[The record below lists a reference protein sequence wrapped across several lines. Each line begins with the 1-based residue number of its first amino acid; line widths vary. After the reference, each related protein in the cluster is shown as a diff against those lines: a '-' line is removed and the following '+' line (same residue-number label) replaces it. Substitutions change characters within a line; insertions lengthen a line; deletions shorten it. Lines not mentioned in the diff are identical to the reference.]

1 MFVHEVIA
9 REVAATG
16 TDTVFGLLGDANLFM
31 VNSFVKEQNGTY
43 VSAVHEASAVMMA
56 YGYACRGARLGVA
69 TVTQGPGLTNTAT
82 ALTEA
87 ARSGKPLLVITG
99 DTAPGNK
106 LNQQTL
112 DTEPF
117 VAATGAGYVLVERP
131 EDAAAAVRTAARQAL
146 AESRPYVL
154 NCPTEYQWQVVIADA
169 GDTGADDTHAD
180 DTGADAWPVSGEH
193 KLPAEEVIEEAL
205 GVIAAARRPL
215 VLAGQGVTGKEQ
227 RQAVL
232 AFAER
237 LGAPIAT
244 TLRARNL
251 YSAAEGCVGV
261 CGTVSTEPG
270 VLAIGESDCIVAFGA
285 SLNTWT
291 TVRNSLIQGKSVVHV
306 DTNPARF
313 RPEVPVT
320 VAVAGDA
327 ADVAQQFTEML
338 DAAEIAPSGFRKRV
352 SAGLTQAD
360 LMHDAPLGSKLTLA
374 GALSAINR
382 ALPTQRTVVYDGGRF
397 QGEAFKYSW
406 STDYR
411 SEVPTT
417 DFGAVGM
424 GMGAAIG
431 AAAFARDEPTLL
443 VTGDGGF
450 MMNGLAELHS
460 AIRAGLSPIVV
471 ICNDGSYGAEYDQF
485 LARGLSP
492 ELSLFE
498 WPDFA
503 EVARALGAEGLTVTS
518 VSDVAAAVAACD
530 SPARPVVIDVRIAPG
545 DIPEVPH

>member
-31 VNSFVKEQNGTY
+31 VNSFVKKQNGTY

-56 YGYACRGARLGVA
+56 YGYVCRGARLGVA

-87 ARSGKPLLVITG
+87 VRSGKPLLVITG

-117 VAATGAGYVLVERP
+117 VRATGAGYVLVERP
-131 EDAAAAVRTAARQAL
+131 DDAARAVRTAVRRAL

-154 NCPTEYQWQVVIADA
+154 NCPTEYQWHVADE
-169 GDTGADDTHAD
+169 GSDDQEP
-180 DTGADAWPVSGEH
+180 GSWPGSG
-193 KLPAEEVIEEAL
+193 KYPLPGEEVLEEAL

-270 VLAIGESDCIVAFGA
+270 VAAVGASDCVIAFGA

-291 TVRNSLIQGKSVVHV
+291 TARNSLIQGKSVVQV

-327 ADVAQQFTEML
+327 ADVAQRFTEML
-338 DAAEIAPSGFRKRV
+338 DAAEITPAGFRRRV
-352 SAGLTQAD
+352 CAGLTAAD
-360 LMHDAPLGSKLTLA
+360 LVHDAPLGSTLTLA
-374 GALSAINR
+374 GVLSAVNR
-382 ALPTQRTVVYDGGRF
+382 ALPAHRTVVYDGGRF

-485 LARGLSP
+485 VARGLTP

-503 EVARALGAEGLTVTS
+503 EVARALGADGLTVTS

-530 SPARPVVIDVRIAPG
+530 APFRPVVIDVRVAPG

>member
-16 TDTVFGLLGDANLFM
+16 TDTMFGLIGDANLFM
-31 VNSFVKEQNGTY
+31 VNSFVEEYGGSY
-43 VSAVHEASAVMMA
+43 LSAVHEASAVMMA

-87 ARSGKPLLVITG
+87 VRSSTPLLVITG

-112 DTEPF
+112 EQQPF
-117 VAATGAGYVLVERP
+117 VRATGAGYVLVERP
-131 EDAAAAVRTAARQAL
+131 EHAAAAVRVAARRAV
-146 AESRPYVL
+146 AESHPYVL
-154 NCPTEYQWQVVIADA
+154 NCPTEYQWQEVDA
-169 GDTGADDTHAD
+169 ATDDEGADP
-180 DTGADAWPVSGEH
+180 WPSAGERP
-193 KLPAEEVIEEAL
+193 LPTEDVLEEAL

-215 VLAGQGVTGKEQ
+215 VLAGRGVIGKEE

-237 LGAPIAT
+237 IGAPIAT

-251 YSAAEGCVGV
+251 YSAAEGYVGV
-261 CGTVSTEPG
+261 CGTVSTEAG
-270 VLAIGESDCIVAFGA
+270 VLAIGGSDCVIAFGA

-291 TVRNSLIQGKSVVHV
+291 TARNSLIQGKNVVHV
-306 DTNPARF
+306 DINPARF

-327 ADVAQQFTEML
+327 AAVAQQFIEML
-338 DAAEIAPSGFRKRV
+338 DAAEIAPTRFRDR
-352 SAGLTQAD
+352 ACDGITQAD
-360 LMHDAPLGSKLTLA
+360 LVHMAPLGLKVTLA
-374 GALSAINR
+374 GVLSAVNQ
-382 ALPTQRTVVYDGGRF
+382 ALPAHRTVVYDGGRF
-397 QGEAFKYSW
+397 QAEAFKYSW

-411 SEVPTT
+411 SEVTTT

-431 AAAFARDEPTLL
+431 AAAFARDEPTVL

-460 AIRAGLSPIVV
+460 AIRAGIPLIVV

-485 LARGLSP
+485 LNKGLNP
-492 ELSLFE
+492 DLSLFQ

-503 EVARALGAEGLTVTS
+503 DVARALGAEGLTVAS
-518 VSDVAAAVAACD
+518 VPDIAAAVAACGA
-530 SPARPVVIDVRIAPG
+530 PARPVVIDVRVAPG
-545 DIPEVPH
+545 EVPEVPH

>member
-1 MFVHEVIA
+1 MYVHEVMA

-16 TDTVFGLLGDANLFM
+16 TDTMFGLIGDANLFM
-31 VNSFVKEQNGTY
+31 VNSFVEKHGGTY

-56 YGYACRGARLGVA
+56 YGYACRAARLGVA

-87 ARSGKPLLVITG
+87 VRSSTPLLVITG
-99 DTAPGNK
+99 DTAPSNRI
-106 LNQQTL
+106 NQQTL

-117 VAATGAGYVLVERP
+117 VRVTGAGYVLVERP
-131 EDAAAAVRTAARQAL
+131 EDAGPAVRVAARRAL

-154 NCPTEYQWQVVIADA
+154 NCPTEYQWQVVD
-169 GDTGADDTHAD
+169 
-180 DTGADAWPVSGEH
+180 
-193 KLPAEEVIEEAL
+193 LPAEDDAAGPWPDSTTGQQAEDGIVEEAL
-205 GVIAAARRPL
+205 GVIASARRPL
-215 VLAGQGVTGKEQ
+215 VLAGRGVIGKEQ
-227 RQAVL
+227 REAVL

-237 LGAPIAT
+237 VGAPLAT

-270 VLAIGESDCIVAFGA
+270 VLAIAECDCIIAFGA

-291 TVRNSLIQGKSVVHV
+291 TVRNSLIQGKSVVQV
-306 DTNPARF
+306 DNNPARF

-320 VAVAGDA
+320 TAVEGDA
-327 ADVAQQFTEML
+327 AAVAQQFIEML
-338 DAAEIAPSGFRKRV
+338 DAAEIAPSGFRQRV
-352 SAGLTQAD
+352 TAGLTQAD
-360 LMHDAPLGSKLTLA
+360 LAHDAPLGSKVTLA
-374 GALSAINR
+374 GVLSAVNR
-382 ALPTQRTVVYDGGRF
+382 ALPPGRTVVHDGGRF
-397 QGEAFKYSW
+397 QGESFKYSW
-406 STDYR
+406 GADYR
-411 SEVPTT
+411 AEVPTT

-431 AAAFARDEPTLL
+431 AAAFARAEPTVLI
-443 VTGDGGF
+443 TGDGGF

-460 AIRAGLSPIVV
+460 AIRAGLPLIVV

-485 LARGLSP
+485 LARGLNP
-492 ELSLFE
+492 GLSLFT

-503 EVARALGAEGLTVTS
+503 EVARALGAEGLTVES
-518 VSDVAAAVAACD
+518 VSDVAAAVSACD
-530 SPARPVVIDVRIAPG
+530 SPDRPVVIDVRIAPG

>member
-1 MFVHEVIA
+1 VS
-9 REVAATG
+9 ATG
-16 TDTVFGLLGDANLFM
+16 TDTVFGLLGDANLFI
-31 VNSFVKEQNGTY
+31 VNSFVQRHNGIY

-56 YGYACRGARLGVA
+56 YGYACRGTRLGVA

-87 ARSGKPLLVITG
+87 ARSSKPLLVITG

-112 DTEPF
+112 EQEPF
-117 VAATGAGYVLVERP
+117 VRATGAGYVLVERP
-131 EDAAAAVRTAARQAL
+131 QDAASAVRIAARRAL

-154 NCPTEYQWQVVIADA
+154 NCPTEYQWQVVEAE
-169 GDTGADDTHAD
+169 ADDKDAD
-180 DTGADAWPVSGEH
+180 PWPGRERQ
-193 KLPAEEVIEEAL
+193 LPADEAVEEAL

-215 VLAGQGVTGKEQ
+215 VLAGQGVIGKEQ

-237 LGAPIAT
+237 IGAPIAT
-244 TLRARNL
+244 TLRARSL
-251 YSAAEGCVGV
+251 YSVAEGCIGV
-261 CGTVSTEPG
+261 CGTVSTGPG
-270 VLAIGESDCIVAFGA
+270 VMAIGESDCVIAFGA

-306 DTNPARF
+306 DIDPARF

-320 VAVAGDA
+320 VAVVGDA
-327 ADVAQQFTEML
+327 ADVAQRFTEML
-338 DAAEIAPSGFRKRV
+338 DEAELPPSGFRDRA

-360 LMHDAPLGSKLTLA
+360 LMHDAPLGSKVTLA
-374 GALSAINR
+374 GVLSAINR
-382 ALPTQRTVVYDGGRF
+382 ALPAQRTVVYDGGRF

-431 AAAFARDEPTLL
+431 AAAFARDEPTVLI
-443 VTGDGGF
+443 TGDGGF

-503 EVARALGAEGLTVTS
+503 EVARALGADGLTVET
-518 VSDVAAAVAACD
+518 VSDVAAAVAACE

>member
-31 VNSFVKEQNGTY
+31 VNSFVKQQNGTY
-43 VSAVHEASAVMMA
+43 VSAAHEASAVMMA
-56 YGYACRGARLGVA
+56 YGYASRGGRLGVA

-87 ARSGKPLLVITG
+87 ARSSKPVLVITG

-117 VAATGAGYVLVERP
+117 VAATGAGYVLVARP
-131 EDAAAAVRTAARQAL
+131 QDAASAVRTAVRRAL
-146 AESRPYVL
+146 TESRPYVL
-154 NCPTEYQWQVVIADA
+154 NCPTEYQWQVVDP
-169 GDTGADDTHAD
+169 GADDAGGD
-180 DTGADAWPVSGEH
+180 PWPDRKERPLAAQEAV
-193 KLPAEEVIEEAL
+193 EEAL

-227 RQAVL
+227 REAVL

-237 LGAPIAT
+237 IGAPIAT

-270 VLAIGESDCIVAFGA
+270 VLAIGEADCVVAFGA

-291 TVRNSLIQGKSVVHV
+291 TVRNSLVQGKSVVQV
-306 DTNPARF
+306 DIDQARF

-320 VAVAGDA
+320 VAVTGDA
-327 ADVAQQFTEML
+327 ADVAQRFTELL
-338 DAAEIAPSGFRKRV
+338 DAAELPPSGFRKRV
-352 SAGLTQAD
+352 GAGLRQAD
-360 LMHDAPLGSKLTLA
+360 LNHEAPLGSKVTLA
-374 GALSAINR
+374 GVLSAVNQ
-382 ALPTQRTVVYDGGRF
+382 ALPAHRTVVYDGGRF

-431 AAAFARDEPTLL
+431 AAAFARDEPTVLI
-443 VTGDGGF
+443 TGDGGF

-485 LARGLSP
+485 LAKGLDP
-492 ELSLFE
+492 ELSLFQ

-503 EVARALGAEGLTVTS
+503 EVARALGAEGLTVES
-518 VSDVAAAVAACD
+518 VSDVAAAVAACH
-530 SPARPVVIDVRIAPG
+530 SPTRPVVIDVRIAPG

>member
-1 MFVHEVIA
+1 
-9 REVAATG
+9 VAATG

-31 VNSFVKEQNGTY
+31 VNSFVKSQNGTY

-56 YGYACRGARLGVA
+56 YGYASRGARLGVA

-87 ARSGKPLLVITG
+87 VRSSKPLLVITG

-112 DTEPF
+112 HTEPF
-117 VAATGAGYVLVERP
+117 VRTTGAGYVLVERP
-131 EDAAAAVRTAARQAL
+131 EDAASAVRTAARRAL

-154 NCPTEYQWQVVIADA
+154 NCPTEYQWQVVDA
-169 GDTGADDTHAD
+169 GADDKGAD
-180 DTGADAWPVSGEH
+180 DRDADPWPVRGERS
-193 KLPAEEVIEEAL
+193 LPSEEVLEEAL

-215 VLAGQGVTGKEQ
+215 VLAGQGAIGKEQ

-237 LGAPIAT
+237 IGAPIAT

-270 VLAIGESDCIVAFGA
+270 VLAIGESDCIIAFGA

-291 TVRNSLIQGKSVVHV
+291 TVRNSLVQGKNVVQV
-306 DTNPARF
+306 DTDPARF

-338 DAAEIAPSGFRKRV
+338 DAAEIKPAGFRNRV
-352 SAGLTQAD
+352 SAGLDQAD
-360 LMHDAPLGSKLTLA
+360 LRHDAPLGSKLTLA
-374 GALSAINR
+374 GVLSAINR
-382 ALPTQRTVVYDGGRF
+382 ALPAHRTVVYDGGRF

-406 STDYR
+406 GTDYR

-431 AAAFARDEPTLL
+431 AATFARGEPTVL

-460 AIRAGLSPIVV
+460 AIRADLPLIVV

-485 LARGLSP
+485 LNKGLNP
-492 ELSLFE
+492 GLSLFE

-503 EVARALGAEGLTVTS
+503 EVARALGARGLTVAS
-518 VSDVAAAVAACD
+518 VSDVPAALTACD
-530 SPARPVVIDVRIAPG
+530 APTRPVVIDVRIAPG

>member
-1 MFVHEVIA
+1 MYVHEVIA
-9 REVAATG
+9 REVAAAG
-16 TDTVFGLLGDANLFM
+16 TDTMFGLIGDANLFM
-31 VNSFVKEQNGTY
+31 VNSFVEKQGGSY

-56 YGYACRGARLGVA
+56 YGYACRAARLGVA

-87 ARSGKPLLVITG
+87 VRSGTPLLVITG
-99 DTAPGNK
+99 DTAPGNR

-117 VAATGAGYVLVERP
+117 VRVTGAGYVLVERP
-131 EDAAAAVRTAARQAL
+131 EDAAPAVRIATRRAL

-154 NCPTEYQWQVVIADA
+154 NCPTEYQWQVVDEPAEDGSDGLRLA
-169 GDTGADDTHAD
+169 GTPGRRADDDIA
-180 DTGADAWPVSGEH
+180 
-193 KLPAEEVIEEAL
+193 EEAL
-205 GVIAAARRPL
+205 GVIASARRPL
-215 VLAGQGVTGKEQ
+215 VLAGRGVTGKEQ

-237 LGAPIAT
+237 IGAPIAT

-270 VLAIGESDCIVAFGA
+270 VLAIGECDCVIAFGA

-291 TVRNSLIQGKSVVHV
+291 TVRNSLLQGKSVVHV
-306 DTNPARF
+306 DASPARF

-320 VAVAGDA
+320 TAVAGDA
-327 ADVAQQFTEML
+327 AAVAQQFIEML
-338 DAAEIAPSGFRKRV
+338 DAAEIAPAGFRERV

-360 LMHDAPLGSKLTLA
+360 LVHDAPLSSKVTLA
-374 GALSAINR
+374 GVLAAVNR
-382 ALPTQRTVVYDGGRF
+382 ALPARRTVVYDGGRF

-406 STDYR
+406 GTDYR
-411 SEVPTT
+411 AEVPTT

-431 AAAFARDEPTLL
+431 AAAFARDEPTVL

-460 AIRAGLSPIVV
+460 AIRAGLPLIVV

-485 LARGLSP
+485 VNKGLSP
-492 ELSLFE
+492 GLSLFE

-503 EVARALGAEGLTVTS
+503 SVARALGADGLTVVS
-518 VSDVAAAVAACD
+518 VPDVAAAVSACG
-530 SPARPVVIDVRIAPG
+530 SPVRPVVIDVRIAPG

>member
-31 VNSFVKEQNGTY
+31 VNSFVKKQNGTY

-56 YGYACRGARLGVA
+56 YGYACRGACLGVA

-87 ARSGKPLLVITG
+87 VRSGKPLLVITG

-117 VAATGAGYVLVERP
+117 VAATGAGYILVERP
-131 EDAAAAVRTAARQAL
+131 EDAASAVRTAARRAL
-146 AESRPYVL
+146 EESRPHVL
-154 NCPTEYQWQVVIADA
+154 NCPTEYQWQVVDADA
-169 GDTGADDTHAD
+169 DDKSADP
-180 DTGADAWPVSGEH
+180 WPVSGERPR
-193 KLPAEEVIEEAL
+193 PAEEVLEEAL
-205 GVIAAARRPL
+205 GVIASARRPV
-215 VLAGQGVTGKEQ
+215 VLAGQGVIGKEQ

-261 CGTVSTEPG
+261 CGTLSTEPG
-270 VLAIGESDCIVAFGA
+270 VLAIGESDCVIAFGA

-327 ADVAQQFTEML
+327 ADVAQRFTEML
-338 DAAEIAPSGFRKRV
+338 DAAEITPSGFRNRV
-352 SAGLTQAD
+352 AAGLTQAD
-360 LMHDAPLGSKLTLA
+360 LVHDAPLGSKLTLA
-374 GALSAINR
+374 GVLSAINR
-382 ALPTQRTVVYDGGRF
+382 ALPVHRTVVYDGGRF

-406 STDYR
+406 SADYR

-471 ICNDGSYGAEYDQF
+471 ICNDECYGAEYDQF
-485 LARGLSP
+485 LAKGLGP

-530 SPARPVVIDVRIAPG
+530 SPTRPVVIDVRIAPG

>member
-31 VNSFVKEQNGTY
+31 VNSFVRQQNGTY

-56 YGYACRGARLGVA
+56 YGYASRAGRLGVA

-87 ARSGKPLLVITG
+87 VRSSTPVLVITG

-117 VAATGAGYVLVERP
+117 VRTTGAGYVLVERP
-131 EDAAAAVRTAARQAL
+131 EDAASAVRIAARRAL

-154 NCPTEYQWQVVIADA
+154 NCPTEYHWQVVDA
-169 GDTGADDTHAD
+169 GADDS
-180 DTGADAWPVSGEH
+180 GADTWPDSKERP
-193 KLPAEEVIEEAL
+193 LAAEEEVEEAI

-215 VLAGQGVTGKEQ
+215 VLAGQGVIGKEQ

-237 LGAPIAT
+237 VGAPIAT

-251 YSAAEGCVGV
+251 YSTAEGCVGV

-270 VLAIGESDCIVAFGA
+270 VLAIGESDCIIAFGA

-291 TVRNSLIQGKSVVHV
+291 TVRNSLIAGKSVVHV
-306 DTNPARF
+306 DVNPARF

-320 VAVAGDA
+320 VAVTGDA
-327 ADVAQQFTEML
+327 ADVAQRFTEML
-338 DAAEIAPSGFRKRV
+338 DAAELPTSGFRNRV

-360 LMHDAPLGSKLTLA
+360 LMHEAPLGSKVTLA
-374 GALSAINR
+374 GVLSAINQ
-382 ALPTQRTVVYDGGRF
+382 ALPTHRTVVYDGGRF

-431 AAAFARDEPTLL
+431 AAAFARDEPTVLI
-443 VTGDGGF
+443 TGDGGF

-460 AIRAGLSPIVV
+460 AIRAGLAPIVV
-471 ICNDGSYGAEYDQF
+471 ICNDESYGAEYDQF
-485 LARGLSP
+485 LAKGLSP
-492 ELSLFE
+492 ELSLFQ

-503 EVARALGAEGLTVTS
+503 EVARALGADGLTVAA

-530 SPARPVVIDVRIAPG
+530 SPTRPVVIDVRIAPG

>member
-31 VNSFVKEQNGTY
+31 VNSFVKQQNGTY
-43 VSAVHEASAVMMA
+43 VSAAHEASAVMMA
-56 YGYACRGARLGVA
+56 YGYASRGGRLGVA

-87 ARSGKPLLVITG
+87 ARSSKPVLVITG

-117 VAATGAGYVLVERP
+117 VAATGAGYVLVARP
-131 EDAAAAVRTAARQAL
+131 QDAASAVRTAVRRAL
-146 AESRPYVL
+146 TESRPYVL
-154 NCPTEYQWQVVIADA
+154 NCPTEYQWQVV
-169 GDTGADDTHAD
+169 GPGADDAGGD
-180 DTGADAWPVSGEH
+180 PWPDRKERPLAAQEAV
-193 KLPAEEVIEEAL
+193 EEAL

-227 RQAVL
+227 REAVL

-237 LGAPIAT
+237 IGAPIAT

-270 VLAIGESDCIVAFGA
+270 VLAIGEADCVVAFGA

-291 TVRNSLIQGKSVVHV
+291 TVRNSLVQGKSVVQV
-306 DTNPARF
+306 DIDQARF

-320 VAVAGDA
+320 VAVTGDA
-327 ADVAQQFTEML
+327 ADVAQRFTELL
-338 DAAEIAPSGFRKRV
+338 DAAELPPSGFRKRV
-352 SAGLTQAD
+352 GAGLRQAD
-360 LMHDAPLGSKLTLA
+360 LNHEAPLGSKVTLA
-374 GALSAINR
+374 GVLSAVNQ
-382 ALPTQRTVVYDGGRF
+382 ALPAHRTVVYDGGRF

-431 AAAFARDEPTLL
+431 AAAFARDEPTVLI
-443 VTGDGGF
+443 TGDGGF

-485 LARGLSP
+485 LAKGLDP
-492 ELSLFE
+492 ELSLFQ

-503 EVARALGAEGLTVTS
+503 EVARALGAEGLTVES
-518 VSDVAAAVAACD
+518 VSDVAAAVAACH
-530 SPARPVVIDVRIAPG
+530 SPTRPVVIDVRIAPG

>member
-1 MFVHEVIA
+1 
-9 REVAATG
+9 VAATG

-31 VNSFVKEQNGTY
+31 VNSFVKKQNGTY

-56 YGYACRGARLGVA
+56 YGYACRGGRLGVA

-87 ARSGKPLLVITG
+87 ARSSKPLLVITG

-131 EDAAAAVRTAARQAL
+131 EDAASAVRTAARQAL

-154 NCPTEYQWQVVIADA
+154 NCPTEYQWHVVDA
-169 GDTGADDTHAD
+169 LADDK
-180 DTGADAWPVSGEH
+180 GADAWPVSGDRP
-193 KLPAEEVIEEAL
+193 LPPEEVLEEAL

-251 YSAAEGCVGV
+251 YSVAEGCVGV

-270 VLAIGESDCIVAFGA
+270 VLAIGESDCIIAFGA

-291 TVRNSLIQGKSVVHV
+291 TARNSLIRGKSVVHV
-306 DTNPARF
+306 DTNHARF

-320 VAVAGDA
+320 VTVAGDA

-338 DAAEIAPSGFRKRV
+338 DAAEITPSGFRNRV
-352 SAGLTQAD
+352 SARLTQAD
-360 LMHDAPLGSKLTLA
+360 LVHDAPLGSKLTLA
-374 GALSAINR
+374 GVLSAVNR
-382 ALPTQRTVVYDGGRF
+382 ALPAHRTVVYDGGRF

-460 AIRAGLSPIVV
+460 AIRAGLSLIVV

-485 LARGLSP
+485 LAKGLSP

-503 EVARALGAEGLTVTS
+503 EVARALGAEGLAVTS
-518 VSDVAAAVAACD
+518 VSDVAQAVAACD
-530 SPARPVVIDVRIAPG
+530 SPTRPVVIDVRVAPG

>member
-1 MFVHEVIA
+1 
-9 REVAATG
+9 
-16 TDTVFGLLGDANLFM
+16 VFGLLGDANLFM
-31 VNSFVKEQNGTY
+31 VNSFVNQQNGTY

-87 ARSGKPLLVITG
+87 VRSSKPLLVITG
-99 DTAPGNK
+99 DTSPGNK

-117 VAATGAGYVLVERP
+117 VRTTGAGYILVERP
-131 EDAAAAVRTAARQAL
+131 EAAAAAVRTAARKAL
-146 AESRPYVL
+146 EESRPYVL
-154 NCPTEYQWQVVIADA
+154 NCPTEYQWQVVGAEADEQ
-169 GDTGADDTHAD
+169 D
-180 DTGADAWPVSGEH
+180 ADAWPVSRECPR
-193 KLPAEEVIEEAL
+193 PAEEVLEEAL

-215 VLAGQGVTGKEQ
+215 VLAGQGVIGKEQ

-251 YSAAEGCVGV
+251 YSVAEGCVGV

-270 VLAIGESDCIVAFGA
+270 VLAIGESDCIIAFGA

-291 TVRNSLIQGKSVVHV
+291 TGRNALTQGKSVVHV

-313 RPEVPVT
+313 RPEAPVT

-327 ADVAQQFTEML
+327 AEVALQFTEML
-338 DAAEIAPSGFRKRV
+338 DAAEITPAGFRKRV
-352 SAGLTQAD
+352 CAGLTQAD
-360 LMHDAPLGSKLTLA
+360 LMHDAPLGSTLTLA
-374 GALSAINR
+374 GVLSAINR
-382 ALPTQRTVVYDGGRF
+382 ALPAHRTVVYDGGRF

-460 AIRAGLSPIVV
+460 AVRAGLSPIVV

-485 LARGLSP
+485 LAKGLSP

-518 VSDVAAAVAACD
+518 VSDVAPAVAACD
-530 SPARPVVIDVRIAPG
+530 SPTRPVVIDVRIAPG

>member
-31 VNSFVKEQNGTY
+31 VNSFVKGRGGTY

-56 YGYACRGARLGVA
+56 YGYASRGGCLGVA

-87 ARSGKPLLVITG
+87 VRSGKALLVITG

-112 DTEPF
+112 DQEPF
-117 VAATGAGYVLVERP
+117 VRTTGAGYVLVERP
-131 EDAAAAVRTAARQAL
+131 EDAASAVRIAARRAL

-154 NCPTEYQWQVVIADA
+154 NCPTEYQWQVVDADT
-169 GDTGADDTHAD
+169 DDKGADP
-180 DTGADAWPVSGEH
+180 WSGST
-193 KLPAEEVIEEAL
+193 KRPLPSEEVLEEAL
-205 GVIAAARRPL
+205 GVIASARRPL
-215 VLAGQGVTGKEQ
+215 VLAGQGVIGKEQ

-237 LGAPIAT
+237 IGAPIAT

-261 CGTVSTEPG
+261 CGTVSTERG
-270 VLAIGESDCIVAFGA
+270 VLAIGESDCVIAFGA

-291 TVRNSLIQGKSVVHV
+291 TARNSLIQGKSVVHV

-338 DAAEIAPSGFRKRV
+338 DAAEITPSGFRARV
-352 SAGLTQAD
+352 CAGLNQAD
-360 LMHDAPLGSKLTLA
+360 LVHDAPLGSKLTLA
-374 GALSAINR
+374 GVLSAINR
-382 ALPTQRTVVYDGGRF
+382 ALPANRTVVYDGGRF

-485 LARGLSP
+485 LAKGVSP

-503 EVARALGAEGLTVTS
+503 EVARALGADGLTVAS
-518 VSDVAAAVAACD
+518 VSDVTAAVAACG
-530 SPARPVVIDVRIAPG
+530 SSTRPVVIDVRIAPG

>member
-16 TDTVFGLLGDANLFM
+16 TDTMFGLIGDANLFM
-31 VNSFVKEQNGTY
+31 VNAFVESQRGTY

-56 YGYACRGARLGVA
+56 YGYACRGACLGVA

-87 ARSGKPLLVITG
+87 VRSGTPLLLITG
-99 DTAPGNK
+99 DTAPSNR
-106 LNQQTL
+106 LNQQSL
-112 DTEPF
+112 DQEPF
-117 VAATGAGYVLVERP
+117 VRATGAGYIFVERP
-131 EDAAAAVRTAARQAL
+131 EETAAAVRTAARRAL

-154 NCPTEYQWQVVIADA
+154 NCPTEYQWKEVDA
-169 GDTGADDTHAD
+169 EADDD
-180 DTGADAWPVSGEH
+180 DGDPSPSGEGRP
-193 KLPAEEVIEEAL
+193 LAPEEVIEDAL

-215 VLAGQGVTGKEQ
+215 VLAGRGVLGKEQ

-237 LGAPIAT
+237 VGAPIAT

-270 VLAIGESDCIVAFGA
+270 VLAIGESDCIIAFGA

-291 TVRNSLIQGKSVVHV
+291 TVRNSLLQGKSVVHV

-320 VAVAGDA
+320 TAVAGDA
-327 ADVAQQFTEML
+327 ATVAQQFIEML
-338 DAAEIAPSGFRKRV
+338 DAAEIPPSGFRARV
-352 SAGLTQAD
+352 AATLNPAD
-360 LMHDAPLGSKLTLA
+360 LRHDAPLGAKVTLA
-374 GALSAINR
+374 GVLSAVNR
-382 ALPTQRTVVYDGGRF
+382 ALPARRTVVYDGGRF

-411 SEVPTT
+411 AEVLTT

-431 AAAFARDEPTLL
+431 AAVVARNEPTVL

-460 AIRAGLSPIVV
+460 AIRADLPLIVV

-485 LARGLSP
+485 LNKGLKP
-492 ELSLFE
+492 DLSLFQ
-498 WPDFA
+498 WPDFG
-503 EVARALGAEGLTVTS
+503 EVARALGAEGRTIES

-530 SPARPVVIDVRIAPG
+530 SPTRPVVIDVRIAPG

>member
-16 TDTVFGLLGDANLFM
+16 TDTVFGLLGDANLFV
-31 VNSFVKEQNGTY
+31 VNSFVKKQNGTY

-87 ARSGKPLLVITG
+87 ARSSKPLLVITG

-117 VAATGAGYVLVERP
+117 VRTTGAGYVLVERP
-131 EDAAAAVRTAARQAL
+131 EDAASAVRTAARQAH

-154 NCPTEYQWQVVIADA
+154 NCPTEYQWQVVDA
-169 GDTGADDTHAD
+169 GADDK
-180 DTGADAWPVSGEH
+180 GADAWPVSGERP
-193 KLPAEEVIEEAL
+193 LTAEEVLEEAL

-215 VLAGQGVTGKEQ
+215 VLAGQGVIGKEQ

-251 YSAAEGCVGV
+251 YSVAEGCVGV

-270 VLAIGESDCIVAFGA
+270 VLAIGESDCIIAFGA

-291 TVRNSLIQGKSVVHV
+291 TARNSLIQGKSVVHV

-338 DAAEIAPSGFRKRV
+338 DAAEITPSGFRNRV
-352 SAGLTQAD
+352 SVGLTQAD

-374 GALSAINR
+374 GVLSAINR
-382 ALPTQRTVVYDGGRF
+382 ALPTHRTVVYDGGRF

-485 LARGLSP
+485 LAKGLSP

-503 EVARALGAEGLTVTS
+503 EVARALGAEGLAVTS

>member
-31 VNSFVKEQNGTY
+31 VNSFVKQQNGTY

-56 YGYACRGARLGVA
+56 YGYAGRGARLGVA

-87 ARSGKPLLVITG
+87 VRSGKPLLVITG

-131 EDAAAAVRTAARQAL
+131 EAAAAAVRTAARKAIE
-146 AESRPYVL
+146 ESRPYVL
-154 NCPTEYQWQVVIADA
+154 NCPTQYQWQVVDS
-169 GDTGADDTHAD
+169 GADDK
-180 DTGADAWPVSGEH
+180 GADAWPGRGEC
-193 KLPAEEVIEEAL
+193 PRPSEEVLEEAL

-215 VLAGQGVTGKEQ
+215 VLAGQGVIGKEQ

-251 YSAAEGCVGV
+251 YSVAEGCVGV

-270 VLAIGESDCIVAFGA
+270 VLAIGESDCIIAFGA

-291 TVRNSLIQGKSVVHV
+291 TVRNSLTQGKNVVQV

-338 DAAEIAPSGFRKRV
+338 DAAEITPAGFRNRV
-352 SAGLTQAD
+352 CAGLTQAD
-360 LMHDAPLGSKLTLA
+360 LMHDAPLGSRLTLA
-374 GALSAINR
+374 GVLSAINR
-382 ALPTQRTVVYDGGRF
+382 ALPAQRTVVYDGGRF

-485 LARGLSP
+485 LAKGLSP

-518 VSDVAAAVAACD
+518 VADVAPAVAACA
-530 SPARPVVIDVRIAPG
+530 SPTRPVVIDVRIAPG